1 MMRWVGRAAAV
12 LGIWA
17 LGLTTGC
24 AGFFVYPGSTG
35 SGGSGSGGT
44 TSGDYVYVANAT
56 NDSVAGF
63 AVGTGTLTAI
73 SGSPYALGYS
83 PTAVAVNPADSILFV
98 ASNGGIY
105 TYSIGSSGVLT
116 LLSSGVTSG
125 LNDVV
130 SMAVSP
136 DGQWLF
142 ALDGIATANVVTVYE
157 FQISSNGA
165 LTPQTSGG
173 ATYTGSWTITAPA
186 SPVTAPVPSALTAAT
201 VTSGVYVFVALG
213 TGGELAIPFNT
224 GSGVQLTPTQY
235 VIPAGNS
242 IYTSDNALAV
252 NNSILYVARGNSTS
266 VGTIVAYNVT
276 NGSLS
281 LVGQAATGVQPAS
294 IVLNQAGTDVYV
306 ANRTDNTISGFSIGS
321 GGAPTALAT
330 YSSGLGSYP
339 VGLAVDNSGD
349 YLFAVANG
357 GSPELTMYSCDTT
370 TAGKLDFSTSSITG
384 SGSSGGVGLAATH

>member
-1 MMRWVGRAAAV
+1 MKRWIGRAAGL
-12 LGIWA
+12 LGLWA

-35 SGGSGSGGT
+35 TGGNGGGGSS
-44 TSGDYVYVANAT
+44 SADYVYVANAT

-63 AVGTGTLTAI
+63 AVGTGTLTAL

-98 ASNGGIY
+98 ASSGGIY
-105 TYSIGSSGVLT
+105 TYSIGSNGVLT

-157 FQISSNGA
+157 FEINSNGA
-165 LTPQTSGG
+165 LTPETSGG
-173 ATYTGSWTITAPA
+173 VSFTGSWSITAPA
-186 SPVTAPVPSALTAAT
+186 SPVTPPLPSAISAAT

-213 TGGELAIPFNT
+213 TGGDLVIPFNT
-224 GSGVQLTPTQY
+224 GSGLQLTPTQY
-235 VIPAGNS
+235 TVPPGSS

-252 NNSILYVARGNSTS
+252 SNSILYVARANSTS
-266 VGTIVAYNVT
+266 AGSILAYNVGS
-276 NGSLS
+276 GSLS
-281 LVGQAATGVQPAS
+281 LVGQAATGVQPTS
-294 IVLNQAGTDVYV
+294 VVVNQAGTDLYV
-306 ANRTDNTISGFSIGS
+306 ANRTDTTISGFSIGS
-321 GGAPTALAT
+321 SGAPTALAT
-330 YSSGLGSYP
+330 YSSGLGTFP

-349 YLFAVANG
+349 YLIAVANG
-357 GSPELTMYSCDTT
+357 GSPELTMYSYDAT
-370 TAGKLDFSTSSITG
+370 TAGKLDFSTSAVTG
-384 SGSSGGVGLAATH
+384 SSSSGGVALATTR

>member
-1 MMRWVGRAAAV
+1 
-12 LGIWA
+12 
-17 LGLTTGC
+17 
-24 AGFFVYPGSTG
+24 
-35 SGGSGSGGT
+35 
-44 TSGDYVYVANAT
+44 
-56 NDSVAGF
+56 
-63 AVGTGTLTAI
+63 
-73 SGSPYALGYS
+73 
-83 PTAVAVNPADSILFV
+83 VNPADSILFV

-130 SMAVSP
+130 SMVVSP

-157 FQISSNGA
+157 FQINSNGA
-165 LTPQTSGG
+165 LTPETSGG

-213 TGGELAIPFNT
+213 TGGDLVIPFNT
-224 GSGVQLTPTQY
+224 SSGVQLTPTQY

-266 VGTIVAYNVT
+266 AGALVAYNVA
-276 NGSLS
+276 NGNLAS
-281 LVGQAATGVQPAS
+281 VGQGATGVQPTS
-294 IVLNQAGTDVYV
+294 VVVNQAGTDVYV
-306 ANRTDNTISGFSIGS
+306 ANRTDGTMTGFSVGS
-321 GGAPTALAT
+321 GGALSLLAT
-330 YSSGLGSYP
+330 YSSGLGSFP

-349 YLFAVANG
+349 YLLAIANG
-357 GSPELTMYSCDTT
+357 GSPELSMYSYDTT
-370 TAGKLDFSTSSITG
+370 TAGKLDFSTSAVTG
-384 SGSSGGVGLAATH
+384 SGSSGGIALATTH